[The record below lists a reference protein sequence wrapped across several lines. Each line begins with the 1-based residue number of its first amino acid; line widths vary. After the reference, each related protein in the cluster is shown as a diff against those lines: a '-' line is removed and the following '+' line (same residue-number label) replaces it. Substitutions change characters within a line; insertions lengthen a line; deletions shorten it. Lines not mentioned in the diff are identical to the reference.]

1 MNIDLTDFINLL
13 YALIVPLSIT
23 AGIESPINSRASRNS
38 KAVNKGDT
46 PADMMFRA
54 LNLAFSPRSSSSKH
68 PPWRSAAFAKRLL
81 TASLHFPPS
90 TALRALGFVRIL
102 LVKEPKL
109 EALLSTEDRISDGIY
124 RPEIDDPQLCNP
136 FATNFWELQLL
147 AERHSSEEVRQGAAD
162 LMVFSRDQ
170 I

>member
-1 MNIDLTDFINLL
+1 M
-13 YALIVPLSIT
+13 
-23 AGIESPINSRASRNS
+23 
-38 KAVNKGDT
+38 
-46 PADMMFRA
+46 
-54 LNLAFSPRSSSSKH
+54 
-68 PPWRSAAFAKRLL
+68 
-81 TASLHFPPS
+81 
-90 TALRALGFVRIL
+90 
-102 LVKEPKL
+102 KEPKL